1 MAAPIPAKPRSIIAQ
16 VPGSGTAG
24 TLENA
29 SVSPKFASMLL
40 LGFAPLEKT
49 VSVLVAPAIK
59 FMPTSDATSV
69 RPVVIDREPLLLV
82 PLLKMR
88 LVKLTSVVEF
98 TAAAILLTVRFKEL
112 KLVGVVKIKLL

>member
-24 TLENA
+24 TLAND

-49 VSVLVAPAIK
+49 VSVLIAPAIK
-59 FMPTSDATSV
+59 FMPVSDAIST
-69 RPVVIDREPLLLV
+69 RPFEIDKVPLLLV

-88 LVKLTSVVEF
+88 LVKLTSVGEF
-98 TAAAILLTVRFKEL
+98 NGLATLLTVTFKEL